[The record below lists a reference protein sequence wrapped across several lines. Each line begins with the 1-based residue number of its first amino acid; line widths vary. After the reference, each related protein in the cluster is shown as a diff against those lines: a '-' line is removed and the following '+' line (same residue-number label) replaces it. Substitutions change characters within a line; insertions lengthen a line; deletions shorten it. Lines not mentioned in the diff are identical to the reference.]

1 MQEELNQFYRNK
13 VWSLVPPPHGKI
25 AIGYKW
31 IFRNKKDEHEIT
43 TKNKARLVAQGYSYE
58 EGIDYVETFTPVARM
73 ESIRIFL
80 AFATYMNFIVFQF
93 DVKST
98 FLNGKLKKEVYV
110 KQPPGFESSE
120 FHDYVCQLDK
130 ALYRLKQVPRAW
142 YLKGTP
148 SLGLYYPK
156 CSGFDLKRYSDS
168 DYAGCNMDRKSTLG
182 ACQILRGKL
191 VC

>member
-25 AIGYKW
+25 AIGCKW
-31 IFRNKKDEHEIT
+31 IFKNKKDEHEIT
-43 TKNKARLVAQGYSYE
+43 TKNKARLVAQGY
-58 EGIDYVETFTPVARM
+58 I
-73 ESIRIFL
+73 
-80 AFATYMNFIVFQF
+80 FQF
-93 DVKST
+93 DVKSD

-130 ALYRLKQVPRAW
+130 ALYRLKQAPRAW

-148 SLGLYYPK
+148 SLGLYYAK

-168 DYAGCNMDRKSTLG
+168 DYVGCNMDRKSTLG

-191 VC
+191 VCWSARKQQSVAMSSTEAEYVPTIGCCAKILWMKI